1 MNARRPLALLL
12 PLLLQACTPADKAD
26 GADDGAGD
34 GGAGD
39 DAGGDGAA
47 DDSTGGDDG
56 KDDGGDGAAD
66 GGGGDGGGDGGA
78 ATGCRA
84 TPPDPDRD
92 RVVIVAL
99 PYADDGSPANQ
110 WAVWR
115 LGRDGSLTD
124 TGARLTAGR
133 ATTGRV
139 QFTPDG
145 SLALAAQADGTVVVF
160 GIDEDGVVSVIEE
173 GWDDDIYAGT
183 LSVHPSGE
191 RAWLINESWPESG
204 GGAFAVDIDCETGA
218 LTRADETFVT
228 KNANAMVHIAP
239 DRALVAGRLVAGG
252 PAADELSLV
261 QLTDRTALTSA
272 DPFGDDEAIVSDL
285 AAFPANG
292 GLLAVLADNNLFSES
307 SNRLGPVTLRGDEM
321 TPGAPVSVEDPVSV
335 VASPFG
341 DAVLVSSGYG
351 DTAFVF
357 RVTDD
362 DAAPLEAAGSPTWV
376 GRGPSLPAD
385 AVVVQGGPSD
395 GLVLL
400 VEVEGV
406 RRLRFVGGGE
416 VVDLGLTGFGGGID
430 QIPGAI
436 GVQP

>member
-1 MNARRPLALLL
+1 MHTPRPFALLL
-12 PLLLQACTPADKAD
+12 LTLLWACSTAEKSD
-26 GADDGAGD
+26 GADDGSADGAADGGD
-34 GGAGD
+34 GADGAGD
-39 DAGGDGAA
+39 DG
-47 DDSTGGDDG
+47 SGGDDG
-56 KDDGGDGAAD
+56 KDDSGDGGTGD
-66 GGGGDGGGDGGA
+66 GGDGGTA
-78 ATGCRA
+78 VGCRA

-110 WAVWR
+110 WAIWR

-124 TGARLTAGR
+124 TGERLTAGR
-133 ATTGRV
+133 ATAGRV
-139 QFTPDG
+139 HFTPDG
-145 SLALAAQADGTVVVF
+145 SLALAAQSDGTVVVF
-160 GIDEDGVVSVIEE
+160 GIDEDGVVRVIDE

-191 RAWLINESWPESG
+191 RAWLVNESWPESG

-218 LTRADETFVT
+218 LTRSDETFVT

-261 QLTDRTALTSA
+261 QLTDRTALTST
-272 DPFGDDEAIVSDL
+272 DPFGDDDAIVSDL
-285 AAFPANG
+285 AALPANG
-292 GLLAVLADNNLFSES
+292 GLLAVLADNNLFSS
-307 SNRLGPVTLRGDEM
+307 ASNRLGPVTLRGDEM
-321 TPGAPVSVEDPVSV
+321 IPGAPVPVEDPVSV
-335 VASPFG
+335 AASPFG
-341 DAVLVSSGYG
+341 DAILVSSGYG
-351 DTAFVF
+351 DSAFVF

-362 DAAPLEAAGSPTWV
+362 DDAPLEAAGSPTWV

-385 AVVVQGGPSD
+385 AVVVRGGPSD

-400 VEVEGV
+400 VEVEGL
-406 RRLRFVGGGE
+406 RRLRFVGDGE
-416 VVDLGLTGFGGGID
+416 VVDLGLTSFGGGID